1 MCPDTDEHSPASVV
15 VPGIF
20 TGACLLI
27 SVIAAVIRG
36 NTEFLVYGAVIFD
49 RRPAVQ

>member
-1 MCPDTDEHSPASVV
+1 MCPDTDQRSPASVV

-27 SVIAAVIRG
+27 SVIAAVLRG
-36 NTEFLVYGAVIFD
+36 NTEFLVYVGVIFD
-49 RRPAVQ
+49 RRPAVR